1 MEDSNELI
9 SIIVPIYNVERYF
22 RRCIDSI
29 INQTYKNLEII
40 LVDDGSPDACPKLC
54 DEYSKIDKRIKVIH
68 KKNGGLSDARNVGI
82 DICKGN
88 YITFVD
94 SDDWI
99 EKDMIEQLY
108 SLINKFSA
116 DISICN
122 FLRTSDEKM
131 KIFNKNEKIKCYNK
145 YEAIRELLKGH
156 KIQDYAWNKMYKKEV
171 FYNIR
176 YPKGRNME
184 DKGTTYKTFLLST
197 RIVTT
202 SNCYYYYFDRS
213 DSIIN
218 RINYKLLDD
227 EINLCA
233 ERYEILK
240 KLYPNMK
247 ENYKYIY
254 SYLVKW
260 TYTALKNNDKD
271 LYKLMYKNFDLINRK
286 FYFVNL
292 KTTIKTL
299 LIRKERNE
307 YKTLFRD

>member
-1 MEDSNELI
+1 MKQPLI
-9 SIIVPIYNVERYF
+9 SVIIPVYGVEKYIAQ
-22 RRCIDSI
+22 CLDSI

-184 DKGTTYKTFLLST
+184 DKGTTYKTFFTYNTYLT
-197 RIVTT
+197 
-202 SNCYYYYFDRS
+202 
-213 DSIIN
+213 
-218 RINYKLLDD
+218 
-227 EINLCA
+227 
-233 ERYEILK
+233 
-240 KLYPNMK
+240 LY
-247 ENYKYIY
+247 
-254 SYLVKW
+254 
-260 TYTALKNNDKD
+260 
-271 LYKLMYKNFDLINRK
+271 
-286 FYFVNL
+286 
-292 KTTIKTL
+292 
-299 LIRKERNE
+299 
-307 YKTLFRD
+307 